1 MSTVMELARAERA
14 DLADF
19 LDTLSPQQW
28 DAASLCAEWT
38 VKDVVAHII
47 SYEELGVGALLGRF
61 AKGRLLHANQVG
73 VEEFADLSP
82 DQLVKF
88 LRSHLQPRGL
98 TAAFGGMI
106 ALVDGTVHHQDI
118 RRPLG
123 CPRAVPVE
131 RLRRIL
137 PLVPANPRLG
147 AWRRIHGL
155 RLSATNLDWT
165 YGKGPEV
172 TGTGEA
178 LLLAMAGRSSVLPEL
193 GGAGQAVLA
202 KRLQR
207 R

>member
-1 MSTVMELARAERA
+1 MMSMAHAERA
-14 DLADF
+14 DLAEF
-19 LDTLSPQQW
+19 L
-28 DAASLCAEWT
+28 ASLTAAQWYAPSLCERWS
-38 VKDVVAHII
+38 VKDVVAHVI
-47 SYEELGVGALLGRF
+47 SYDDLGAAGLMKRLARGRIV
-61 AKGRLLHANQVG
+61 HANQVG
-73 VEEFADLSP
+73 VDALAAMSP
-82 DQLVKF
+82 QQLLEIFKDR
-88 LRSHLQPRGL
+88 LHPRGL
-98 TAAFGGMI
+98 TAGFGGMI